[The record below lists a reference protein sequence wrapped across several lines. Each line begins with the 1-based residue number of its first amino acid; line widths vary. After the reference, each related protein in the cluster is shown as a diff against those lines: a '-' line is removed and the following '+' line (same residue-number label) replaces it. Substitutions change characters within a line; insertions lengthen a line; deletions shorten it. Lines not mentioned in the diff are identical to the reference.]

1 MADSAPAPA
10 PLETSGTLE
19 DSRPDARVEN
29 ALLATAS
36 HEIRTPL
43 NGILGMVS
51 LLLESELQPAQRDYA
66 EAIQLSGSRL
76 LSMLNNVLDYA
87 RLDAGDLDLE
97 LSRFSP
103 INLAR
108 EVVELLAPRAH
119 SANIDIALRNLVGE
133 NVNALG
139 DAGRIRQ
146 ILFNLVGNALKFTET
161 GGVLVDVRHEDGCL
175 IWSIS
180 DTGPGIAPDAQAG
193 LFEAFWQTSAS
204 DAQKDGGVGLGLA
217 IVQRLATALG
227 GEVEIDSQLGLGS
240 RFRFCLPAH
249 IDTAAAPETSA
260 PDAIP
265 AFALPDVTLV
275 GLPEQTTLAAA
286 SALDFAGHTPRIAE
300 PGGPVERNGVIL
312 ADAQLPFQ
320 EIARLASLAPTLVVL
335 RPEDRRTITRYRLL
349 GCSGWLV
356 RPLREASLI
365 ERVRLACAGQRN
377 LGDEQRREQLAGAR
391 ILIADDN
398 AINTLIA
405 QRALE
410 QAGFLVS
417 TAVSGVE
424 AVEAADAMDHA
435 LILMDLRMP
444 VMDGFQAMQ
453 TLRERGHKTP
463 IIAVSAEVNPEIEQ
477 RALAAGAN
485 AVAAKPLDAAALREL
500 AESWARVDT
509 AGTHATLASKPHQ
522 KGAV

>member
-1 MADSAPAPA
+1 MGMADSVQAPVPRNGAE
-10 PLETSGTLE
+10 ETEASPPGE
-19 DSRPDARVEN
+19 HVEN

-51 LLLESELQPAQRDYA
+51 LLLETDLQPAQRDYA

-87 RLDAGDLDLE
+87 RLDAGELDLE

-103 INLAR
+103 MELAR

-119 SANIDIALRNLVGE
+119 SANIDIALRNLVGDA
-133 NVNALG
+133 VTALG

-161 GGVLVDVRHEDGCL
+161 GGVLVDVRHIDGKL
-175 IWSIS
+175 IWSIT
-180 DTGPGIAPDAQAG
+180 DTGRGIPPEAQAD
-193 LFEAFWQTSAS
+193 LFEAFQQTSAA

-217 IVQRLATALG
+217 IVRRLATALG
-227 GEVEIDSQLGLGS
+227 GDVDIDSTPGLGS
-240 RFRFCLPAH
+240 RFRFSIP
-249 IDTAAAPETSA
+249 IEIETSQA
-260 PDAIP
+260 PP
-265 AFALPDVTLV
+265 HSPRSSVPHVTLV
-275 GLPEQTTLAAA
+275 GLPAPTLLAAA
-286 SALDFAGHTPRIAE
+286 SALDSADLPPVIAQSGGRI
-300 PGGPVERNGVIL
+300 ERGGVIL

-335 RPEDRRTITRYRLL
+335 RPEDRSTITRYRLL

-356 RPLREASLI
+356 RPLRETSLI
-365 ERVRLACAGQRN
+365 ERVQLACQGERN
-377 LGDEQRREQLAGAR
+377 LGDETRREQLVGTR
-391 ILIADDN
+391 VLIADDN

-410 QAGFLVS
+410 QVGFVVS
-417 TAVSGVE
+417 SAVTGVE
-424 AVEAADAMDHA
+424 AIEAAEAMEHG

-444 VMDGFQAMQ
+444 VMDGFEAMRK
-453 TLRERGHKTP
+453 LRERGHKTP
-463 IIAVSAEVNPEIEQ
+463 IIAVSAEINPEIEQ
-477 RALAAGAN
+477 KALEAGAN
-485 AVAAKPLDAAALREL
+485 AVAAKPLDAAALRDL
-500 AESWARVDT
+500 AETWASVNP
-509 AGTHATLASKPHQ
+509 AHAHAQPDLKPTQ
-522 KGAV
+522 KGAA